1 MSKLDLRLRNLEN
14 SELLIASFEREEDA
28 ETWLADRPHM
38 MEVIG
43 LIAESSDPAM
53 HLRLRQAVRP
63 LDADEAEVVRRLD
76 EEDAVARAAQAVE
89 HARRAEA
96 EAEAHRDELRRADPD
111 RPLQISWTPGGGF
124 SMIDPAD
131 EREVTQAAQDAVLEW
146 VRERDGW
153 VADRG
158 LTIGEAVV
166 NVWPGPVPKGE
177 SRVQPGGKFVPVAKA
192 PTGSAG

>member
-1 MSKLDLRLRNLEN
+1 MARLDLRLRNLEN
-14 SELLIASFEREEDA
+14 SELLIASFESEDDA

-53 HLRLRQAVRP
+53 HLRLRQAARP
-63 LDADEAEVVRRLD
+63 LDADEAAVVRRMD
-76 EEDAVARAAQAVE
+76 EADAVARAEQAVE

-96 EAEAHRDELRRADPD
+96 EAEAHREELRRADPD

-124 SMIDPAD
+124 SMVDPAD
-131 EREVTQAAQDAVLEW
+131 AREVTRAAQDAVLEW

-166 NVWPGPVPKGE
+166 TVWPGPVPKGE
-177 SRVQPGGKFVPVAKA
+177 SRVQPGGRFVPVARA
-192 PTGSAG
+192 PAGST